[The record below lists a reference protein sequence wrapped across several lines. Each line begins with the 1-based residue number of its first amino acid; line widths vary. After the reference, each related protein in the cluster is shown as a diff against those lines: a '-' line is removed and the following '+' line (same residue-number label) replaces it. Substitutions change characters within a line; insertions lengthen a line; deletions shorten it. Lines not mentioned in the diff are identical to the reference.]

1 MKMKS
6 VVVVGLAMMAATIF
20 AGEKLAP
27 DLNKLAP
34 EWKLISA
41 KVMAE
46 DGHKYFHI
54 EDMGGEI
61 ARVAYPSM
69 PLDGAKQVRVSLKYR
84 TNVAESIP
92 NSGVWYYIGFS
103 DGGKDIKPYGGVF
116 FELKKEWTE
125 LEKIIDVPE
134 GAVSFVAQLRVQLYT
149 AKGQNTGKFFDA
161 RDIVIE
167 MIK

>member
-1 MKMKS
+1 M
-6 VVVVGLAMMAATIF
+6 
-20 AGEKLAP
+20 E
-27 DLNKLAP
+27 
-34 EWKLISA
+34 
-41 KVMAE
+41 E
-46 DGHKYFHI
+46 DGQKYFHI
-54 EDMGGEI
+54 EDIGGEI
-61 ARVAYPSM
+61 ARVAYPSIS
-69 PLDGAKQVRVSLKYR
+69 LNGAKQLKVTLRYR
-84 TNVAESIP
+84 TNVAESKP
-92 NSGVWYYIGFS
+92 NVGVWYYIGFS

-125 LEKIIDVPE
+125 LDKIIDVPD